1 MFVNVSPS
9 ASGGI
14 AGARM
19 QSVGTGSE
27 DLVQIYATADITD
40 GYLMKGRLEAE
51 GIPVLV
57 KGEGEGPYRM
67 GPVYLWVPGTLE
79 VQARMIVESI
89 EPSGAAPPA
98 DDEA

>member
-1 MFVNVSPS
+1 MFVNVLPRE
-9 ASGGI
+9 GRGRRCEN
-14 AGARM
+14 AG
-19 QSVGTGSE
+19 VGTGSE

-89 EPSGAAPPA
+89 ESSGAATPA
-98 DDEA
+98 DDDA

>member
-1 MFVNVSPS
+1 M
-9 ASGGI
+9 SGAEVAL

-19 QSVGTGSE
+19 RPMGTGSE

-67 GPVYLWVPGTLE
+67 GPVYLLVPGNLE

-89 EPSGAAPPA
+89 GSSGAPTPA

>member
-1 MFVNVSPS
+1 MRP
-9 ASGGI
+9 
-14 AGARM
+14 M
-19 QSVGTGSE
+19 GTGSE

-89 EPSGAAPPA
+89 ESSGAATPA